1 MSQLLISWQILNHH
15 SLPNRFSLVVNVNTD
30 IILFCYILLLKAVD
44 ISAWFWLFNLISCYK
59 GKPLKHL
66 LEDLVSIISMI
77 IILQIPWS
85 SSSTTLYPVL
95 VFVHYKM
102 PIQTG
107 LSHTGVLYS
116 ATHLYIH
123 IYWVVFSFSL
133 TTLS

>member
-44 ISAWFWLFNLISCYK
+44 IYAWFWLFNLISCYK

-95 VFVHYKM
+95 VFVHYKNAHTYR
-102 PIQTG
+102 PITYRC
-107 LSHTGVLYS
+107 SIFCHTLVHTYLLG
-116 ATHLYIH
+116 
-123 IYWVVFSFSL
+123 SFQF
-133 TTLS
+133 